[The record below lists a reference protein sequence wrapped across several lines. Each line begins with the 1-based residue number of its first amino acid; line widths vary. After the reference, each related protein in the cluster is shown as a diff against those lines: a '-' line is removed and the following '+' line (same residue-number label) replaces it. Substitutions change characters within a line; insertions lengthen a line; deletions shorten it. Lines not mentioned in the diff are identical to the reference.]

1 MPRSIVVLIAVVLVL
16 VAGLFFFASRDTH
29 KEPIRVEKAIPLE
42 NLAN

>member
-29 KEPIRVEKAIPLE
+29 KEPMRVEKAIPLE